1 MRPGGP
7 LLLFA
12 PLGHGDA
19 TGVHLVAMCPVQE
32 LDKHDA
38 VHRDF
43 WAAALAVASAE
54 LYEQQKQEDI
64 DRAK

>member
-1 MRPGGP
+1 LAAACACSATGEPRRFSV
-7 LLLFA
+7 LLLLS
-12 PLGHGDA
+12 P
-19 TGVHLVAMCPVQE
+19 QE
-32 LDKHDA
+32 LDKHD
-38 VHRDF
+38 VLHRDF